1 MFGSVA
7 PSIFTSLRSSLHTSA
22 QEKVSTLPIIQH
34 DDQESC
40 ETKLHSE
47 ICKVY
52 ALHLDVAQLYAE
64 SELFVIDKGYSRK
77 KREKIVN
84 KFLALET
91 EQQGGSNSNVL
102 VRVGE
107 DVDGDV
113 DGDGDGDEH
122 KDRKNQSETNNRDN
136 ACANNDEN
144 DNEMQLRYTMPTS
157 PEQIPSA
164 DQTSSLDDE
173 ITSLRKQLRQI
184 NENKYTL
191 HQQFQSLGRD
201 EVAANQANDSLSNA
215 NVDLEESMSASASAS
230 VSVGGTAILEAV
242 QNIDG
247 NKGELKKLTSQAQG
261 LVTRM
266 KDMHAEKTKSGETAE
281 FGDAM
286 KAAAIQASQ
295 DDYLARPQKKQTLE
309 EDYQERLKDTKG
321 SGAAGAMKFFQKL

>member
-102 VRVGE
+102 ARVGE
-107 DVDGDV
+107 DGH
-113 DGDGDGDEH
+113 GGGRGDEH

-215 NVDLEESMSASASAS
+215 NVDLEESTSASVS

-295 DDYLARPQKKQTLE
+295 DNYLARPQKKQTLE